1 MDMFFTKPLLKVLNF
16 QIIDYFDLISVPF
29 CFLIGS
35 FKYIPRFQIK
45 GDLIMPPI
53 ISFKKTYKFN

>member
-1 MDMFFTKPLLKVLNF
+1 MGMFFTKPLLKVLNF

-45 GDLIMPPI
+45 GV
-53 ISFKKTYKFN
+53 